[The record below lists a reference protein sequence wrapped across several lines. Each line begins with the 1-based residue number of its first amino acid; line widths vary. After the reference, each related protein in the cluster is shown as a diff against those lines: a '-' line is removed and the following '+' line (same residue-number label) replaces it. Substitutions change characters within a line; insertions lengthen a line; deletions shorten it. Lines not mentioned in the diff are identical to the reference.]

1 MKNLLISNQLSNVL
15 VNIKIIE
22 GRVIHHN
29 VWRVLFAK
37 GHVNSDKGS

>member
-1 MKNLLISNQLSNVL
+1 MKNLLISKQLSSVL

-29 VWRVLFAK
+29 VGRMLFAK
-37 GHVNSDKGS
+37 GQVNADKGS